1 MKIIGITGGIGSGKS
16 TVCRIFSDLGY
27 AIYSADDAAKR
38 VMIEN
43 QPLIAEMK
51 KTFGEQVYLPDGNLN
66 REYLR
71 EVAFGNPEMLQKLNH
86 IVHPATRQDF
96 IDWRAKIA
104 QNYEKSFVLKEA
116 AILYESGAYKDMDFV
131 ISIYAPKNIRIKR
144 VMSRDNITEKAVLQR
159 MNNQWADAEK
169 MRLADYVIY
178 NEGKMDILQQVKDF
192 IVFFEQ
198 TTA

>member
-43 QPLIAEMK
+43 QLLIAEMK

-96 IDWRAKIA
+96 IDWREKIA
-104 QNYEKSFVLKEA
+104 QNYEKPFVLKEA
-116 AILYESGAYKDMDFV
+116 AILYESGAYKDMNFV
-131 ISIYAPKNIRIKR
+131 ISIYAPKNIRLKR
-144 VMSRDNITEKAVLQR
+144 VMSRDNITENAVLQR

-178 NEGKMDILQQVKDF
+178 NDGKMDILQQVEDF
-192 IVFFEQ
+192 IAFFGN
-198 TTA
+198 A

>member
-27 AIYSADDAAKR
+27 AIYSADEAAKR

-43 QPLIAEMK
+43 QSLIAAMK

-71 EVAFGNPEMLQKLNH
+71 EMAFGNPEMLQKLNN

-96 IDWRAKIA
+96 IEWRDRIA
-104 QNYEKSFVLKEA
+104 QNYAKPFVLKEA

-144 VMSRDNITEKAVLQR
+144 VMNRDNITENAVLQR
-159 MNNQWADAEK
+159 MNNQWADARK
-169 MRLADYVIY
+169 MQLADYVIY
-178 NEGKMDILQQVKDF
+178 NEGQMDILQQVKDF
-192 IVFFEQ
+192 IEFFDKI
-198 TTA
+198 